1 VRTILAL
8 SRLISL
14 LSLGEETV
22 STDEAFGAR
31 CGR

>member
-1 VRTILAL
+1 MRTILAL

-14 LSLGEETV
+14 LLLGEETV

-31 CGR
+31 